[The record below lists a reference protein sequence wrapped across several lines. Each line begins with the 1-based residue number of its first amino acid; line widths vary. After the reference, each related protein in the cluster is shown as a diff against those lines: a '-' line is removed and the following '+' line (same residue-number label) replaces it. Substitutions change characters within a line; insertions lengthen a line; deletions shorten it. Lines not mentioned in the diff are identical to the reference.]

1 MATIVTRD
9 ARENALKAVMMSAM
23 RGGGV
28 DGVVARILDVLDDLN
43 DAITFFAQWKRG
55 TLLDLEP
62 GQKLDRWET
71 IVRLNQRM
79 DRDPELYAEMLRQ
92 PRYLA
97 AFDYAGSHGA
107 ARCRFSGPGEGS
119 ALRGGRTWPALAAAA
134 RMSPR
139 L

>member
-97 AFDYAGSHGA
+97 AL
-107 ARCRFSGPGEGS
+107 ARRKPWGCPSSVF
-119 ALRGGRTWPALAAAA
+119 WA
-134 RMSPR
+134 R
-139 L
+139 